1 MRSKTAIKIFLILA
15 LWQYSQV
22 LVFPQIL
29 GAIKGHVLDKEAG
42 QPVAEAKVIIVSAKA
57 QSIRYEI
64 VTDKKG
70 FFYKSGL
77 QPGVYQVS
85 CEKSGFAPAV
95 TSLRLSIAEERDITF
110 SLEIIKQTTPAAV
123 GLMTEV
129 ERLLNEGKF
138 QEVIDKITAA
148 GAGESL
154 NHVLYYY
161 RGAALEKVG
170 DEQQALT
177 DYEKALELNPDFSL
191 VLTNI
196 GRLYAKMGNYQ
207 KAIEFYK
214 RALETGSTD
223 VLTLYNY
230 GVCLINVSDNTG
242 AKTVFEKLLGID
254 PTYPDAHYQLGI
266 ICLGL
271 GDIAKAKEYLNK
283 FIELDPENS
292 NVQLAKDILKSLK

>member
-1 MRSKTAIKIFLILA
+1 MRFKTALKIFLILA
-15 LWQYSQV
+15 LWQYPQV
-22 LVFPQIL
+22 QVFPQIL

-42 QPVAEAKVIIVSAKA
+42 KPLAKARVTIVSART
-57 QSIRYEI
+57 QSIKYEI
-64 VTDKKG
+64 VTDKNG

-77 QPGVYQVS
+77 QTGVYQVS

-110 SLEIIKQTTPAAV
+110 YLEIIKQTTSAAM

-129 ERLLNEGKF
+129 ETLLNEGKF
-138 QEVIDKITAA
+138 KEAIDKITAA
-148 GAGESL
+148 SNSEPL
-154 NHVLYYY
+154 NYVLYYY
-161 RGAALEKVG
+161 RAEALEKIG
-170 DEQQALT
+170 DEQQALA
-177 DYEKALELNPDFSL
+177 DYQKALELRPDFSL
-191 VLTNI
+191 VLANI
-196 GRLYAKMGNYQ
+196 GKLYAKMGNYQ

-230 GVCLINVSDNTG
+230 GVCLINVSNNAE
-242 AKTVFEKLLGID
+242 AKTVFEKLLTID

-271 GDIAKAKEYLNK
+271 GEIDKAKEYLNK
-283 FIELDPENS
+283 FLELDPENS
-292 NVQLAKDILKSLK
+292 NVQLAKDILKSLN